1 MRLGFRSSGFSG
13 LIVVFLD
20 CNVGGARKA
29 ILKKHGEV
37 RR

>member
-1 MRLGFRSSGFSG
+1 MGVGLRSSGISG
-13 LIVVFLD
+13 LIVVFRIAMR
-20 CNVGGARKA
+20 VGQGKA